1 MYILFISS
9 AMTYLRSVIISTAL
23 NLSFEIL
30 QEVMKRG
37 EKLITAEEII
47 IGAIITATEE
57 VVAAEE
63 VVTAV
68 VTGDEPI

>member
-1 MYILFISS
+1 
-9 AMTYLRSVIISTAL
+9 MTYLRSVIISTAL

-30 QEVMKRG
+30 QEVGMKRG
-37 EKLITAEEII
+37 KKLITAEEII

-57 VVAAEE
+57 VVAAEV

>member
-9 AMTYLRSVIISTAL
+9 AMIYLRSVIISTAL

-30 QEVMKRG
+30 QEVGMKSC
-37 EKLITAEEII
+37 KTLLQAEEIV
-47 IGAIITATEE
+47 IGAIITATVVAEE
-57 VVAAEE
+57 VVA
-63 VVTAV
+63 AV